1 MKVYVIMSTYQ
12 NETPC
17 VEEVFLNEQK
27 ANHYLEQQK
36 MLYPFYEYSV
46 IEKTLNAEEEKFSSE
61 LKEYCAQREKDIS
74 SIARCP
80 RCGSTAQVKLVRVDY
95 ETESCDYRC
104 GCGLIFTY

>member
-1 MKVYVIMSTYQ
+1 MKIYLVMSIYQ

-17 VEEVFLNEQK
+17 VEEVFLNESRAERYMK
-27 ANHYLEQQK
+27 KEK
-36 MLYPFYEYSV
+36 ELYPFYEYTI
-46 IEKTLNAEEEKFSSE
+46 IEKELNAEEERFAME
-61 LKEYCAQREKDIS
+61 LKDYCNQRENDMA
-74 SIARCP
+74 SIVKCP